1 TAAPAVDLH
10 TSIVVGQSGGGV
22 GHRDQG
28 DDVAVD
34 VVGVDVGQGDG
45 NLAVVA
51 GLDRLDVLGR
61 SLGGLAAPLI
71 GVRKGRANGRL
82 HDLGDG
88 GTAGRSRQDGLGH
101 LGALGVVGVGR
112 QRDGVKDGDDRDD
125 YHQFDQRKYLLLLH
139 IYFP

>member
-1 TAAPAVDLH
+1 SELLAAAGARQELRRHGGAVVARTAAPAVDLH
-10 TSIVVGQSGGGV
+10 TGVGVGQSGGGV

-71 GVRKGRANGRL
+71 GVRQGRANGRL

-88 GTAGRSRQDGLGH
+88 GTA
-101 LGALGVVGVGR
+101 
-112 QRDGVKDGDDRDD
+112 
-125 YHQFDQRKYLLLLH
+125 
-139 IYFP
+139 